1 MSQDNLSQWQRFAEQ
16 ARAGEL
22 YLDDE
27 VAAHQVVAACNRRIS
42 ELQDLA
48 RLAQN
53 AQNVSGF
60 GDFNM
65 ADVLAG
71 KFLKQATGTENSI
84 DSIIAKDIEVVKDM
98 RDIMAISIARLRGQ
112 DYTNSAAITAIIDS
126 VGEPQ

>member
-1 MSQDNLSQWQRFAEQ
+1 MAEEPTSPWRRFAEQ

-27 VAAHQVVAACNRRIS
+27 AAARQVIAACNQR
-42 ELQDLA
+42 LDDLEA
-48 RLAQN
+48 LMHLSRN

-60 GDFNM
+60 GDFDM
-65 ADVLAG
+65 ADMLAG
-71 KFLKQATGTENSI
+71 KFRKQATGTENSI
-84 DSIIAKDIEVVKDM
+84 DTIIAKDVEVVKDM

-126 VGEPQ
+126 VGE

>member
-1 MSQDNLSQWQRFAEQ
+1 MSEGDRSQWQRFSEQ

-27 VAAHQVVAACNRRIS
+27 AAALQALAACNRRIDD
-42 ELQDLA
+42 LQGLADLA
-48 RLAQN
+48 KRC
-53 AQNVSGF
+53 QNVSGF
-60 GDFNM
+60 GDFDM

-71 KFLKQATGTENSI
+71 KFRKQAIGTDSSI
-84 DSIIAKDIEVVKDM
+84 DAIIAKDVEVVKDM

-126 VGEPQ
+126 VGE

>member
-1 MSQDNLSQWQRFAEQ
+1 MAEETQSPWRRLAEQ

-27 VAAHQVVAACNRRIS
+27 VAASQVIGACKQR
-42 ELQDLA
+42 LDDLEA
-48 RLAQN
+48 LRRLAGQCE
-53 AQNVSGF
+53 NVSGF
-60 GDFNM
+60 GDFDM

-71 KFLKQATGTENSI
+71 KFRKQAIGTDSSI
-84 DSIIAKDIEVVKDM
+84 DAIIAKDVEVVRDM

>member
-1 MSQDNLSQWQRFAEQ
+1 MAEETQSPWRRFAEQ

-27 VAAHQVVAACNRRIS
+27 AAARQVIGACKQR
-42 ELQDLA
+42 LDDLEA
-48 RLAQN
+48 LRQLAGRCE
-53 AQNVSGF
+53 NVSGF
-60 GDFNM
+60 GDFDM

-71 KFLKQATGTENSI
+71 KFRKQATDTDNSL

-98 RDIMAISIARLRGQ
+98 RDIMAISIARLNGQ

-126 VGEPQ
+126 VGE